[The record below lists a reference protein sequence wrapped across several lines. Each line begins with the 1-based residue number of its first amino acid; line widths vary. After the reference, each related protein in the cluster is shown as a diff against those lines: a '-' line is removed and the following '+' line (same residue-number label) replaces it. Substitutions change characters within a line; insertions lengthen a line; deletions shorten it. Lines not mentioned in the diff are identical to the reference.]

1 MAVDSIMSS
10 RINIS
15 ICIHFILYYFEIFS
29 RLRFRFQYKHLSF
42 SGLHYY
48 SLVNSP
54 IPRSFQKRSLSF
66 LWFLL
71 FFTIYI
77 IYIFYIIYFIDF
89 IIIDLII
96 IDFIIIDLIIIDF
109 IHFVH
114 FFPFVDLACPNISVF
129 GKHRAPSDILRG
141 IMTNQF

>member
-77 IYIFYIIYFIDF
+77 IYIIYIIDF
-89 IIIDLII
+89 II

>member
-1 MAVDSIMSS
+1 MSS

-77 IYIFYIIYFIDF
+77 IYIIDF
-89 IIIDLII
+89 II

>member
-77 IYIFYIIYFIDF
+77 IYIIDF
-89 IIIDLII
+89 II

>member
-1 MAVDSIMSS
+1 MSS

-77 IYIFYIIYFIDF
+77 IYIIYIIDF
-89 IIIDLII
+89 II